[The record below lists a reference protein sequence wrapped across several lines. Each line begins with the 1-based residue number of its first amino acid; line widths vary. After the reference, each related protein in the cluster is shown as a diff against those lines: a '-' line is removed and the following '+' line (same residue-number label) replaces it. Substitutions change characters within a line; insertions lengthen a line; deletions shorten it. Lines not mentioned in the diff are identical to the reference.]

1 MRIERT
7 KNATRNIF
15 WGILEKI
22 VSLLLPFALRTVMI
36 KTIGIEYLGI
46 SSLFGSILSV
56 LSVTELGFGSAIVF
70 SMYKPIA
77 EDDNDTICALLN
89 VYRKIYYVV
98 GSIILVGGLAV
109 LPFLPQLINGEPPK
123 DTNIYILYLIFL
135 LNTVIGYF
143 LFAYKAVLF
152 SAHQRNDIISKR
164 STVINLI
171 SNVLQLIILIVFKNY
186 YAYVII
192 IPMVTIVNSII
203 NAYLAKKMFPQFT
216 CRGNIDAEMKKG
228 IKKRVTGLLSFKIH
242 GVIFNSVDTFVI
254 SAFLGLTSLAIFNN
268 YHYIQTSIIGF
279 LTILMS
285 SITAGVGNK
294 MITDTPDENYKDFKN
309 IVFVNAWISGWCAI
323 CMLCLYQPFI
333 SLWVGESFLLP
344 FETMLLMVFLF
355 LLPRITCV
363 SFTYREAAGL
373 WWEDRLRPL
382 IAAVVNLT
390 VNLILVRFIGLN
402 GVIISTLVCT
412 VFINVPWGTI
422 ILFKNYF
429 KRSPIE
435 YFLKILRYILIIS
448 VCGVITYFACELL
461 PPQGLL
467 YLIIKGIICL
477 IVPNLLL
484 YLVFYRAEEFEF
496 LKRLIMRFVPKRMT
510 K

>member
-22 VSLLLPFALRTVMI
+22 VSLLLPFVLRTVMI

-89 VYRKIYYVV
+89 VYRKIYYIV

-135 LNTVIGYF
+135 FNTVIGYF

-216 CRGNIDAEMKKG
+216 CCGNIDAEMKNG
-228 IKKRVTGLLSFKIH
+228 IKKRVAGLLSFKIH

-268 YHYIQTSIIGF
+268 YHYIQTSVIGF

-294 MITDTPDENYKDFKN
+294 MVTDTPDENYKDFKN

-323 CMLCLYQPFI
+323 CMLCLYQHFVA
-333 SLWVGESFLLP
+333 LWVGEKLLLP
-344 FETMLLMVFLF
+344 FGTMLLMVFLF

-373 WWEDRLRPL
+373 WWEDRIRPL

-402 GVIISTLVCT
+402 GVIISTLLCT

-422 ILFKNYF
+422 VLFKNYF
-429 KRSPIE
+429 KRSPME
-435 YFLKILRYILIIS
+435 YFLKLLSYVLIVS
-448 VCGVITYFACELL
+448 FCGTITYFICELL
-461 PPQGLL
+461 PSQGLL
-467 YLIIKGIICL
+467 YMLVKGIICL
-477 IVPNLLL
+477 VVPNVLF
-484 YLVFYRAEEFEF
+484 YLAFHKVKEFEF
-496 LKRLIMRFVPKRMT
+496 LKGLVKRFIPKRLIK
-510 K
+510 